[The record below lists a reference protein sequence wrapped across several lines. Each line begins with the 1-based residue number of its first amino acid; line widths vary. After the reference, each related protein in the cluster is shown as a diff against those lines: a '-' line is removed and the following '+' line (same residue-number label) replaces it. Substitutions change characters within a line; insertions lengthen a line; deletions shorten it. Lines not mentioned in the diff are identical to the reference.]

1 MNNTWKQKL
10 DNFWYYYKFHCLI
23 ALVALLGVWL
33 VFDFVTQPVSD
44 LNISLTSIGS
54 LSEETINFNEA
65 LPGLIVDANHDG
77 MENITISRQFI
88 GEDAEGK
95 DSREH
100 YSKLLSQ
107 LSEKGATLYIM
118 DKVNFDRMIKKD
130 AFSALDEWMDV
141 ASYGDRVIYR
151 GDSPVALSL
160 KGSRIL
166 ADMKFTDDDLYGLIL
181 FTRPEDANDAFTQA
195 QYENAA
201 KVLAALMEQA

>member
-1 MNNTWKQKL
+1 MKNTRKQKL

-23 ALVALLGVWL
+23 AVIALFGIWL
-33 VFDFVTQPVSD
+33 LIDFNTQPFSD
-44 LNISLTSIGS
+44 LNISLTSVDA
-54 LSEETINFNEA
+54 LSEETINFNEV
-65 LPGLIVDANHDG
+65 LPDLITDTNGDG
-77 MENITISRQFI
+77 MTNITISRQFI
-88 GEDAEGK
+88 GQDAEGA

-107 LSEKGATLYIM
+107 LSEKGAVLYIM

-130 AFSALDEWMDV
+130 AFSPLDAWMDITV
-141 ASYGDRVIYR
+141 FGDRVIYR
-151 GDSPVALSL
+151 DDTPVALSL

-166 ADMKFTDDDLYGLIL
+166 ADMKFIDDDLYGLIL
-181 FTRPEDANDAFTQA
+181 FFRPEDSEDAATKA